1 MIILPTPLHHLKNS
15 IVNQSLISRRE
26 FSDKFSTQC
35 TTSLLTILCRKSI
48 NNRAP
53 VNRGNLQ
60 TLRYFHTL
68 VQRSPKVKPQDLEQ
82 HFAKIRDNLHQLE
95 FYDFLSDNRN
105 AENLI
110 DQSWLLENDALPAI
124 YEDNVLSLTFPVDI
138 RLDSRALYRKWSS
151 GNYDPHL
158 LRGITTKQGSNK
170 DGRNFRHH
178 MLDKNYDF
186 MVPCNYFGSGQLVIG
201 QWWPLQICAVRDGA
215 HGEME
220 AGIYGKTDEGAYSVV
235 VSGGGYA
242 NIDKGDNIEYC
253 GTPGSKN
260 NPSANTKHLIKSDEL
275 QNPIRV
281 LRSAQL
287 PADNPWRPAQGL
299 RYDGLY
305 VVDGWEVLD
314 VNTAMYR
321 FKLTRLAHQP
331 AIRCSGPGI
340 RPTEVEIRQHDR
352 VKGLFGR

>member
-1 MIILPTPLHHLKNS
+1 MVISPRASFDELSYPCSACSLTS
-15 IVNQSLISRRE
+15 I
-26 FSDKFSTQC
+26 
-35 TTSLLTILCRKSI
+35 CRQNI

-68 VQRSPKVKPQDLEQ
+68 IEQIPKIKPRDLDQ
-82 HFAKIRDNLHQLE
+82 HLSKLRGNLHQLE

-124 YEDNVLSLTFPVDI
+124 FDDKIPGLRVPVDI
-138 RLDSRALYRKWSS
+138 RLDCRALHRKWSS

-170 DGRNFRHH
+170 DGRKFRHH
-178 MLDKNYDF
+178 VLDKDYEF
-186 MVPCNYFGSGQLVIG
+186 TVPCSYFGSGELVIG

-220 AGIYGKTDEGAYSVV
+220 GGIHGKTDEGAYSIV
-235 VSGGGYA
+235 VSGAGYA
-242 NIDKGDNIEYC
+242 NIDRGNNIEYC
-253 GTPGSKN
+253 GTPGSKDA
-260 NPSANTKHLIKSDEL
+260 PSANTRHLIKSCEL
-275 QNPIRV
+275 GRQVRV

-287 PADNPWRPAQGL
+287 PTNNPYRPTHGI

-305 VVDGWEVLD
+305 EVYGWDVLD
-314 VNTAMYR
+314 ADTAMYR
-321 FKLTRLAHQP
+321 FKLTRAAQQP
-331 AIRCSGPGI
+331 PIRYQGPGI
-340 RPTEVEIRQHDR
+340 RPTKIEIRQHDA

>member
-1 MIILPTPLHHLKNS
+1 ML
-15 IVNQSLISRRE
+15 RRN
-26 FSDKFSTQC
+26 
-35 TTSLLTILCRKSI
+35 I

-60 TLRYFHTL
+60 TLRYFRTL
-68 VQRSPKVKPQDLEQ
+68 IEQTPKVKPQVLDQ
-82 HFAKIRDNLHQLE
+82 HFTKIRDNLHQLE
-95 FYDFLSDNRN
+95 FYDFLSENRN

-110 DQSWLLENDALPAI
+110 NQSGLLEDDGLPAMYADGLI
-124 YEDNVLSLTFPVDI
+124 TLLYPVDI
-138 RLDSRALYRKWSS
+138 RLDCQALYRKWSL

-178 MLDKNYDF
+178 VLDRNYGF
-186 MVPCNYFGSGQLVIG
+186 VRPCNYYGSGQLVIG
-201 QWWPLQICAVRDGA
+201 QWWPLQICALRDGA

-220 AGIYGKTDEGAYSVV
+220 AGIYGRPGEGAYSVV

-242 NIDKGDNIEYC
+242 NIDKGDTIEYC
-253 GTPGSKN
+253 GTPGSKDT
-260 NPSANTKHLIKSDEL
+260 PSVNTKHLIKSCEL
-275 QNPIRV
+275 GRQVRV
-281 LRSAQL
+281 LRSSQL
-287 PADNPWRPAQGL
+287 PAGNPWRPAQGL

-305 VVDGWEVLD
+305 AVDGWEVLD
-314 VNTAMYR
+314 VDTAMYR
-321 FKLTRLAHQP
+321 FKLTRVAHQP
-331 AIRCSGPGI
+331 DIRCQGPGI